1 MPRLIHQNPAYR
13 HHKGSG
19 QAVVTLGGRD
29 HYLGPWKSSASRA
42 EYDRLVSE
50 WLANGRQPKQVSDL
64 TVIELLNQYSKWATK
79 YYANAAGN
87 NGQIGNLRSALRIVK
102 QLYGPTLAA
111 DFGPLALRAVQ
122 AAMIKQGWARTHVNA
137 QVGRVRRMFK
147 WGVARE
153 LLAGSVLH
161 ALQAVDG
168 LRYGKSAARESSPVK
183 PVSAP
188 FVEAVTP
195 FLSDTVKAMVE
206 LQQCTG
212 MRSGEICAMRGM
224 DLDTTAEVWTYRPAQ
239 HKNIHRGHDRVVYL
253 GEKAKDIVRR
263 FLKLDPTKYLFS
275 PKDAE
280 AARLAARADAR
291 MTPMNEGNRPGSARQ
306 RKPRKQPGE
315 RYHPSVYRRAVYE
328 ACGRAFPPAPPLG
341 REEGETVT
349 AWRKRLTAEHRKEL
363 RAWRRAHR
371 WFPHQLRHSYATAAR
386 EQFGIEGAQAVLG
399 QKTIAAA
406 QIYAEQSSGLA
417 QKIAKQIG

>member
-1 MPRLIHQNPAYR
+1 MPRLTHQNPAYR

-19 QAVVTLGGRD
+19 QAVVSIGGRD
-29 HYLGPWKSSASRA
+29 HYLGSWKSRASRT

-50 WLANGRQPKQVSDL
+50 WLANGRQPKHTSDL
-64 TVIELLNQYSKWATK
+64 TVVELLNQYNKWATT

-87 NGQIGNLRSALRIVK
+87 DGQLGNLRSALKIVK
-102 QLYGPTLAA
+102 RLYGPTLAA
-111 DFGPLALRAVQ
+111 NFGPLALRAVQ
-122 AAMIKQGWARTHVNA
+122 AAMVQSGWVRSHINA

-147 WGVARE
+147 WAVARE
-153 LLAGSVLH
+153 LLPGSVLQ
-161 ALQAVDG
+161 ALQAVEG
-168 LRYGKSAARESSPVK
+168 LRYGKSTARESTPVK
-183 PVSAP
+183 PVAAS
-188 FVEAVTP
+188 FVDAVTP
-195 FLSDTVKAMVE
+195 FLSDTVRAMVE

-212 MRSGEICAMRGM
+212 MRSGEVCAMRGM
-224 DLDTTAEVWTYRPAQ
+224 DLDTTAEIWAYRPAQ

-280 AARLAARADAR
+280 AARQAARAEAR
-291 MTPMNEGNRPGSARQ
+291 TTPDNEGNRPGTARQ

-315 RYHPSVYRRAVYE
+315 RYHPSVYRRAVYD
-328 ACGRAFPPAPPLG
+328 ACDRAFPPAPPLG
-341 REEGETVT
+341 RAEGETVA
-349 AWRKRLTAEHRKEL
+349 AWRKRLTAEQRKEL

-371 WFPHQLRHSYATAAR
+371 WHPHRLRHSYATTAR

-399 QKTIAAA
+399 QKTIAAT
-406 QIYAEQSSGLA
+406 QIYAEQSAGLA
-417 QKIAKQIG
+417 QKIARQIG